1 MATEDRGWLSYKNN
15 QLILGGVLAL
25 FGTVGV
31 FIYIKRQQNLYE
43 QVSSAID
50 KPVDN
55 VTSGIH
61 GDYRDLYDGDFWN
74 PKVYL
79 ARTDIQKPTIDR
91 ITASNYA
98 KQLYDSIGVTD
109 LTSNQASGVA
119 LLKKLSNRADLA
131 MVADRFMSIYNRT
144 LTDYFKSHYE
154 GALTHRNYVQDI
166 YDVVQSLP
174 I

>member
-1 MATEDRGWLSYKNN
+1 MTQDRGWLSYKNN
-15 QLILGGVLAL
+15 QLIVGGILAL
-25 FGTVGV
+25 FGITGI
-31 FIYIKRQQNLYE
+31 FIYVKRQENLFE
-43 QVSSAID
+43 EIDTAIG
-50 KPVDN
+50 KPVDK
-55 VTSGIH
+55 VTSGVH

-109 LTSNQASGVA
+109 LTSNQESGIAVF
-119 LLKKLSNRADLA
+119 KKLSNRADLA

-154 GALTHRNYVQDI
+154 GALTHKNYVQEI
-166 YDVVQSLP
+166 YDIVQGLP